1 MFVNYE
7 DSLQGIILKVS
18 IFTLLKPECAFSSK
32 YYPAFIISATNLK
45 YPALHHRHY
54 STLDL

>member
-18 IFTLLKPECAFSSK
+18 IFSLLKPGCLFNSK
-32 YYPAFIISATNLK
+32 YYPAFKTPTNLK
-45 YPALHHRHY
+45 YPALHHRCY
-54 STLDL
+54 STLDP